1 MAKPCRGAD
10 AVWSNMVYK
19 LCKYMVYNYCNDIV
33 YTA

>member
-1 MAKPCRGAD
+1 MIVVGTPFI
-10 AVWSNMVYK
+10 VWSNMVYK